1 MTKRRLVIVNQA
13 ANYLTVG
20 FANAFVAR
28 GVGVTLL
35 AGSVHEQGERLD
47 ERVERARL
55 VRWQQRPIWRKVLAY
70 GSSLLQAWF
79 LLLTR
84 YRSHEV
90 LFISIPPMAY
100 LLALVLPNRCS
111 VLVWDVYPDIFEV
124 TGMSRSHG
132 FYRLWARL
140 NQRAFRRAYRLFTIT
155 EPMRDLLGAYVE
167 KDKVKVTPI
176 WSVFSGDEWIP
187 DAQNTF
193 LAESPDRQGRFIV
206 QYSGNLGI
214 THNVEVLLELAD
226 ALRDDDRFLVQII
239 GRGPRE
245 PLIRAAVERR
255 GLGNVEML
263 PFQSDERFVH
273 SLSAADVGVVA
284 LNPRVSRGS
293 VPSKAYNLMA
303 FGIPG
308 LYIAAADS
316 ELARYARDYSA
327 GECFGPADL
336 NGMATYVR
344 RLANDADF
352 YAHHHA
358 GALRGARDFQRGNAD
373 ALAVT
378 YLQSD

>member
-1 MTKRRLVIVNQA
+1 MGERRLVIVNQA

-47 ERVERARL
+47 ERVKHARL
-55 VRWQQRPIWRKVLAY
+55 VRWQQRPPWRKALAY
-70 GSSLLQAWF
+70 GGSLLQAWV
-79 LLLTR
+79 LLITR
-84 YRSHEV
+84 YRRYEV

-100 LLALVLPNRCS
+100 LLTLVLPNRCS
-111 VLVWDVYPDIFEV
+111 ALIWDVYPDIFEV
-124 TGMSRSHG
+124 TGMSRRHG
-132 FYRLWARL
+132 LYRLWARL

-155 EPMRDLLGAYVE
+155 EPMRDLLGAYIE
-167 KDKVKVTPI
+167 KDRVTVMPI
-176 WSVFSGDEWIP
+176 WSVFSGDERIP
-187 DAQNTF
+187 DMQNKL
-193 LAESPDRQGRFIV
+193 LAESPDRQGRFII

-214 THNVEVLLELAD
+214 THNVEALLDLAD
-226 ALRDDDRFLVQII
+226 ALRDDDQFLIQII

-245 PLIRAAVERR
+245 PVIRAAVERR

-316 ELARYARDYSA
+316 ELARYAHDHRT
-327 GECFGPADL
+327 GECFAPGDPD
-336 NGMATYVR
+336 GMASYVR
-344 RLANDADF
+344 RLADDPDF
-352 YAHHHA
+352 YRYYHA
-358 GALRGARDFQRGNAD
+358 GALRGARGFHRGNAD
-373 ALAVT
+373 ALAST
-378 YLQSD
+378 YLESD

>member
-1 MTKRRLVIVNQA
+1 MAERRLVIVNQA

-20 FANAFVAR
+20 FANAFAAR
-28 GVGVTLL
+28 GVSVTLL

-47 ERVERARL
+47 ERVERARM
-55 VRWQQRPIWRKVLAY
+55 VRWQQRPIWRKALAY
-70 GSSLLQAWF
+70 GGSLLQAWV

-84 YRSHEV
+84 YRRHEV
-90 LFISIPPMAY
+90 LFISVPPMAY
-100 LLALVLPNRCS
+100 LLTLLLPNRCS
-111 VLVWDVYPDIFEV
+111 VLVWDVYPDVFEV
-124 TGMSRSHG
+124 TGMSPRHWLYG
-132 FYRLWARL
+132 LWARL

-167 KDKVKVTPI
+167 KDKVQVTPI
-176 WSVFSGDEWIP
+176 WSVFSGDERIP

-193 LAESPDRQGRFIV
+193 LAESPNRQDRFII

-214 THNVEVLLELAD
+214 THNVEALLDLAD
-226 ALRDDDRFLVQII
+226 ALQDDDQFLVQII

-245 PLIRAAVERR
+245 PVIRAAVERR
-255 GLGNVEML
+255 GLSNVEML
-263 PFQSDERFVH
+263 PFQSDERFVN

-316 ELARYARDYSA
+316 ELARYASDYSA
-327 GECFGPADL
+327 GECFDPDDPD
-336 NGMATYVR
+336 GMASYVR
-344 RLANDADF
+344 RLAADPDF
-352 YAHHHA
+352 YRHDNA
-358 GALRGARDFQRGNAD
+358 GALRGAQDFKRGNAD
-373 ALAVT
+373 ALAST
-378 YLQSD
+378 YLESG